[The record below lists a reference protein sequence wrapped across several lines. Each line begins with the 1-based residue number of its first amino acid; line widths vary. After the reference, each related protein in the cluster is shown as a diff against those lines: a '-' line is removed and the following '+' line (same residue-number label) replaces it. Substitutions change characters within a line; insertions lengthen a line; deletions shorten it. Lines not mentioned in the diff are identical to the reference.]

1 MAKRIQY
8 IKTNQMIKVNEIGEE
23 GHVKKNNKT
32 NDKNSSIT
40 ESLSMYNHN
49 TIFC

>member
-23 GHVKKNNKT
+23 GHVKKIKRTIKT
-32 NDKNSSIT
+32 VQ
-40 ESLSMYNHN
+40 
-49 TIFC
+49 